1 MVVVMVADVVAESNP
16 RQVEK
21 NQKPCRN
28 DGVFNFNIFINMA
41 KARKE
46 TKPKSNRKNWVKNNK
61 RIMEN
66 DRVLKELLK
75 K

>member
-1 MVVVMVADVVAESNP
+1 M
-16 RQVEK
+16 
-21 NQKPCRN
+21 
-28 DGVFNFNIFINMA
+28 GFLIFHIFINMA

-66 DRVLKELLK
+66 DRVLKELLNK
-75 K
+75 